1 MKVRNLT
8 RCALFASVALI
19 IFIVESH
26 IPPIIPVPGFKLGLA
41 NVVTLAAMYVLGRKE
56 AFWILTVR
64 IILGNMFSGQLMSML
79 YSFCGGY
86 LCFGITALLK
96 NRFGSNTVWA
106 LGVIGAIFHNIGQTL
121 CAYFF
126 FESGAIFYYGAV
138 LCLAAVVTG
147 IFTGLCAQ
155 FTIKYFKEKRL

>member
-1 MKVRNLT
+1 M
-8 RCALFASVALI
+8 
-19 IFIVESH
+19 
-26 IPPIIPVPGFKLGLA
+26 PVPGFKLGLA
-41 NVVTLAAMYVLGRKE
+41 NVVTLGAMYFLGIKE
-56 AFWILTVR
+56 ALLILTVR
-64 IILGNMFSGQLMSML
+64 IVLGNMFSGQLMSMM

-96 NRFGSNTVWA
+96 KYFNGNTIWA

-126 FESGAIFYYGAV
+126 FESEAIFYYGTV
-138 LCLAAVVTG
+138 LCFTAVVTG

-155 FTIKYFKEKRL
+155 FAVSRRSTIRTPILRYKNRPNPHQNTR

>member
-1 MKVRNLT
+1 MNVRKIT

-19 IFIVESH
+19 IFIVESY
-26 IPPIIPVPGFKLGLA
+26 IPPVIPVPGFKLGLA
-41 NVVTLAAMYVLGRKE
+41 NVVTLASVYILGRKE

-64 IILGNMFSGQLMSML
+64 IILGNMFSGQLMSMM

-96 NRFGSNTVWA
+96 NRFGGSTIWA
-106 LGVIGAIFHNIGQTL
+106 LGVAGAISHTLGQTA

-126 FESGAIFYYGAV
+126 FDSEAIFYYGAV
-138 LCLAAVVTG
+138 LCLAAVITG

-155 FTIKYFKEKRL
+155 FLTKYFKEKRL

>member
-1 MKVRNLT
+1 MNIRKLT

-26 IPPIIPVPGFKLGLA
+26 IPPVVPVPGFKLGLA
-41 NVVTLAAMYVLGRKE
+41 NVVTLAAVYMLGIKE
-56 AFWILTVR
+56 AFFILTVR

-96 NRFGSNTVWA
+96 KYFHGNTIWA
-106 LGVIGAIFHNIGQTL
+106 LGVIGAIFHNIGQTM
-121 CAYFF
+121 CAYVF
-126 FESGAIFYYGAV
+126 FESVAIFYYGV
-138 LCLAAVVTG
+138 ILCLTAVVTG

-155 FTIKYFKEKRL
+155 FTVKKFKQLR